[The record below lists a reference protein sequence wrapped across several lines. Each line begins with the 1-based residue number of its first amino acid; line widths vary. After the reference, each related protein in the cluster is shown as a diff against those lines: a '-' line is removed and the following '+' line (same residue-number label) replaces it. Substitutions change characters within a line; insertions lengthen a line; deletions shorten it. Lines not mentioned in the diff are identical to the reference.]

1 MDKYYTGTLKITFC
15 VDAKNDEEVYEKIES
30 QIPDWMTIDLLTITD
45 EESHEEHLDNHFD
58 EGKWEERYYEKNN

>member
-1 MDKYYTGTLKITFC
+1 MDKYYIGTLKITFC

-45 EESHEEHLDNHFD
+45 EESHDEHLDNHFD
-58 EGKWEERYYEKNN
+58 EGKWEERYYESNH